1 MTATYLDNAPTSR
14 HSPVTRGDVL
24 DHVAHAA
31 AAIARASLRPVAA
44 VVASNRA
51 KVTTARLAGLD
62 RRLMRDIGVNHRD
75 EVLLAAQRR
84 QTNKRFWDRRKERP
98 DV

>member
-1 MTATYLDNAPTSR
+1 MSATYLDNTPMTRPSG
-14 HSPVTRGDVL
+14 STRGDVV

-31 AAIARASLRPVAA
+31 AAIVRASLRPVAA
-44 VVASNRA
+44 VAAFNRA
-51 KVTTARLAGLD
+51 KIITAHLSGLD

-84 QTNKRFWDRRKERP
+84 QTSKRF
-98 DV
+98 